1 MQTSLV
7 FNILPTIQVCW
18 AGLPKFWARSF
29 PLTERTCLPSR
40 TLSLLQSPSTPLLQF
55 PYLSPSNEHSNVACS
70 VEVQVNRGYLFVTE
84 GALVKEITGGTV
96 SEREK

>member
-1 MQTSLV
+1 
-7 FNILPTIQVCW
+7 
-18 AGLPKFWARSF
+18 
-29 PLTERTCLPSR
+29 
-40 TLSLLQSPSTPLLQF
+40 
-55 PYLSPSNEHSNVACS
+55 VACS